1 MYQTRWC
8 REAGD
13 RNIIV
18 DCLLNTQKS
27 ICVAANSCQNPA
39 VVSDVMRGLIAGGQ
53 TGFYQ
58 ATNSALQAVQQPAP
72 SAQQLHQ
79 TGSPYNLQGYSTQS
93 GAATAVGLQNFGSQV
108 TQLSVFV
115 TIYNVILLPCDLI
128 RSQFC
133 I

>member
-1 MYQTRWC
+1 
-8 REAGD
+8 
-13 RNIIV
+13 
-18 DCLLNTQKS
+18 
-27 ICVAANSCQNPA
+27 
-39 VVSDVMRGLIAGGQ
+39 MRGLIAGGQ

-108 TQLSVFV
+108 KKAFSVSNN
-115 TIYNVILLPCDLI
+115 I
-128 RSQFC
+128 
-133 I
+133 

>member
-1 MYQTRWC
+1 
-8 REAGD
+8 
-13 RNIIV
+13 
-18 DCLLNTQKS
+18 
-27 ICVAANSCQNPA
+27 
-39 VVSDVMRGLIAGGQ
+39 VSDVMRGLIAGGQ

-108 TQLSVFV
+108 TELSVFV
-115 TIYNVILLPCDLI
+115 TIFNVILLPCDLVDHSFECTVGEI
-128 RSQFC
+128 LSVGH
-133 I
+133 IIP

>member
-1 MYQTRWC
+1 
-8 REAGD
+8 
-13 RNIIV
+13 
-18 DCLLNTQKS
+18 
-27 ICVAANSCQNPA
+27 
-39 VVSDVMRGLIAGGQ
+39 MRGLIAGGQ

-108 TQLSVFV
+108 TKLSVFV
-115 TIYNVILLPCDLI
+115 TIYVILLPCDLLVH
-128 RSQFC
+128 SFEC
-133 I
+133 TVGESLSVGHKF